1 MSTPRLC
8 ASVAALGLATTLVS
22 CGGDVSLTFRS
33 AVDVQLDTADF
44 DVPAEYQGGG
54 TVTPVPCAGSCP
66 TLSGV
71 TATCVDDV
79 CDPDVI
85 SVTVP
90 VGGVVDIEDEVDAAE
105 GTPLASVDSVQL
117 LGLSYEV
124 TRNTLGVDLE
134 PVRLFWTTE
143 DDAAG
148 DALGDALALFPAVP
162 ASELPSGDASLDD
175 ARNAALT
182 TFFEEGGRRL
192 RFFAEAGTDL
202 APGGPLPDGAFD
214 VRLLLRLRV
223 VGSVF

>member
-1 MSTPRLC
+1 MR
-8 ASVAALGLATTLVS
+8 SVLTALVVLLAA

-33 AVDVQLDTADF
+33 AVDVEVDTNDF

-54 TVTPVPCAGSCP
+54 TVAAVPCTDTCA
-66 TLSGV
+66 TFADV
-71 TATCVDDV
+71 TATCVANV
-79 CDPDVI
+79 CDPDVLR
-85 SVTVP
+85 VTVP
-90 VGGVVDIEDEVDAAE
+90 VGGVVDISDEVDAAE
-105 GTPLASVDSVQL
+105 GTPLASVDSVEL
-117 LGLSYEV
+117 LGLEYAV

-143 DDAAG
+143 SDSAG
-148 DALGDALALFPAVP
+148 EALGDALAVFPAVP
-162 ASELPSGDASLDD
+162 ASELPSGEASVDA

-202 APGGPLPDGAFD
+202 APGGPLPDGRFD
-214 VRLLLRLRV
+214 VRMLLRLRV